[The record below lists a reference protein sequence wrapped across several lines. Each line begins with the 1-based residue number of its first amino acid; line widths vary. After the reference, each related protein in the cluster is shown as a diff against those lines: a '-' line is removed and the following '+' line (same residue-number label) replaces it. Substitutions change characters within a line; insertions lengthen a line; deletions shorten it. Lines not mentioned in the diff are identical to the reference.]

1 MSRNIVV
8 IDSSARIEQSVSR
21 ALTQELA
28 ALLQAR
34 DGTATLLR
42 RDLGAEPV
50 STLQPGVTEVIR
62 TKPDQLDPAT
72 RPRAALSETL
82 IAELQ
87 AADTVIIGAPMYNW
101 GVSANLKAWIDQ
113 VVRIGFTF
121 TYGAAGPEPLLKD
134 KRCVVIIT
142 RGGVYSAPERAAL
155 DFQLPYL
162 RHVLGVIGLT
172 PRFVICEGTLGKP
185 EAVEAALA
193 KARAELSAVAE
204 DFA

>member
-1 MSRNIVV
+1 MSRNILV

-34 DGTATLLR
+34 DGTAALLR

>member
-34 DGTATLLR
+34 DGTAALLR